1 MGSGSYKNSHRELRH
16 SFSRSEI
23 LVNMCWP
30 FGQHWVALLDHISVK
45 NGFWPHVKKCFVVYI
60 HVPGCLYMIW
70 GHYIIGN
77 GTSNLVLT
85 FSNVLEPYEHPN
97 TKISKN
103 SYFLSKK
110 SKNWP
115 FFVHKKYIFWNFGV
129 GMLVWLQYVRESQ
142 NNVRS
147 TISYNIVVP
156 YYVYTSTA
164 SYIYEK
170 PLFHM
175 WPRPFLTF
183 MWLKRASQCWPKG
196 QHLLTKISDL
206 EKECLSSL

>member
-30 FGQHWVALLDHISVK
+30 FGQHWVALLSHISAK
-45 NGFWPHVKKCFVVYI
+45 NGLWPHVKKCFFVFLQ
-60 HVPGCLYMIW
+60 VPGCLYMIW

-85 FSNVLEPYEHPN
+85 SPNVLEPYEHLN

-103 SYFLSKK
+103 IFFAYKK
-110 SKNWP
+110 WP
-115 FFVHKKYIFWNFGV
+115 ILRIFWQKIRIFWNFGV
-129 GMLVWLQYVRESQ
+129 WMLVWLQYVRESW
-142 NNVRS
+142 NNVRR
-147 TISYNIVVP
+147 TISYHIVALHHVQTP
-156 YYVYTSTA
+156 TA
-164 SYIYEK
+164 LYMYEK
-170 PLFHM
+170 ALFHI

-183 MWLKRASQCWPKG
+183 MRPRRASQCWPKG
-196 QHLLTKISDL
+196 QHMLTKISDL
-206 EKECLSSL
+206 EKECLSFL